1 MALTETQ
8 CRSADA
14 GGLKVKKY
22 FDGGGLC
29 LQVSADGRKYWR
41 LYYRMPGSKKQQVV
55 SFGAYPKISLKQAR
69 LRRDEAKL
77 MIADGKDPAMMSKL
91 FRAGKAAA
99 YANTFADVAM
109 QWIEQA
115 AVMKRWSEKHKSSTI
130 ARLETYM
137 FPHIGYLP
145 ISEVEPMQILQV
157 LRTMQEQGLTV
168 EKLLSAVSRVFSYAL
183 ITNRC
188 TYNPAAD
195 LHLLLAPHK
204 STPFRHLT
212 DPAEIG
218 RLLVA
223 LDEYEGMPQSRV
235 MSQVQPLIFIRPS
248 ELRLMRWDEID
259 VELRT
264 WTRPPPKEKK
274 KNVYTVP
281 FSRQA
286 WVLIESL
293 RKVTGRTPYVFCN
306 LHKGKPLSD
315 AAAKKV
321 LIQVGYSDRV
331 TPHGWRHTASTL
343 LHDQDYNTLWV
354 ESQLGHAD
362 KNKTRGTYNHAKYL
376 EQRRTMLQ
384 EWADY
389 LDGLK
394 AAVM

>member
-55 SFGAYPKISLKQAR
+55 SFGAYPKTSLKQAR

-77 MIADGKDPAMMSKL
+77 MIVDGKDPAMMSKR
-91 FRAGKAAA
+91 FRADKAAA

-109 QWIEQA
+109 QWVEQA
-115 AVMKRWSEKHKSSTI
+115 AAMKRWSEKHKSSTI

-137 FPHIGYLP
+137 FPHVGHLP
-145 ISEVEPMQILQV
+145 ITEIEPLQILQI

-168 EKLLSAVSRVFSYAL
+168 DKLLSAVTRVFAFGI
-183 ITNRC
+183 ITRRC
-188 TYNPAAD
+188 ESNPAAS
-195 LHLLLAPHK
+195 LGLLLEAHQ

-212 DPAEIG
+212 DPTEIG
-218 RLLVA
+218 RMLVA

-259 VELRT
+259 VER
-264 WTRPPPKEKK
+264 EKK
-274 KNVYTVP
+274 ERLYRA
-281 FSRQA
+281 FFA
-286 WVLIESL
+286 A
-293 RKVTGRTPYVFCN
+293 GM
-306 LHKGKPLSD
+306 GSD
-315 AAAKKV
+315 
-321 LIQVGYSDRV
+321 
-331 TPHGWRHTASTL
+331 
-343 LHDQDYNTLWV
+343 
-354 ESQLGHAD
+354 
-362 KNKTRGTYNHAKYL
+362 
-376 EQRRTMLQ
+376 
-384 EWADY
+384 
-389 LDGLK
+389 
-394 AAVM
+394 